1 MLSVPSKNSGEQEA
15 VVWYSD
21 AMAVITIDN
30 VSKRF
35 GKTQALDGV
44 TLAIK
49 KNTIHGFLGP
59 NGAGKTTLIRILLGI
74 IRPTRGEAS
83 IFGLDVYKDRIPIH
97 ARLAY
102 VPGEVNLWPNFTG
115 GEVIDLLVGKERLDR
130 KRIDYY
136 LDLFE
141 LDPSKKCKTYSK
153 GNRQKVALVAAFAS
167 PAEVFIL
174 DEPTSGLDPLMEQ
187 RFQQAVKAKHGEGNT
202 IFLSSHILSEVQRI
216 ATAVSII
223 KKGRIEETLPID
235 EHSNLEQF
243 FYESD
248 GV

>member
-44 TLAIK
+44 TLTIEE
-49 KNTIHGFLGP
+49 NTIHGFLGP

-187 RFQQAVKAKHGEGNT
+187 RFQQAVKAKHGEEIRSFSLRT
-202 IFLSSHILSEVQRI
+202 SSAKYSGCD
-216 ATAVSII
+216 AVSII
-223 KKGRIEETLPID
+223 KKAASKKR
-235 EHSNLEQF
+235 S
-243 FYESD
+243 
-248 GV
+248 